1 MKIHQLSV
9 FIENRPGSLTHPCAC
24 LADAG
29 INILTLTLADTE
41 RFGILR
47 LIVRDWEKAKAILE
61 QNGMIVKVTEVVA
74 IEVDDRPG
82 GLRRL
87 LEILEHEPGANI
99 EYMYAFT
106 VRTGGKAVMI
116 FRFTEMDK
124 GIEALRQARVNVLSG
139 VELYER
145 AESSSADARPA

>member
-1 MKIHQLSV
+1 MMIQQLSV
-9 FIENRPGSLTHPCAC
+9 FLENRPGHLSAACAC

-41 RFGILR
+41 RYGILR
-47 LIVRDWEKAKAILE
+47 LIVREWDQAKAALE
-61 QNGMIVKVTEVVA
+61 QCGFIAKLTEVVA
-74 IEVDDRPG
+74 VEVEDRPG
-82 GLRRL
+82 GLRGL
-87 LEILEHEPGANI
+87 LEALDKQPGANI

-116 FRFTEMDK
+116 FRFAETAIGLD
-124 GIEALRQARVNVLSG
+124 ALQKAGANVLSG

-145 AESSSADARPA
+145 GETRVSV